1 VEGAAIRRAVKGG
14 LFAALAILY
23 LALVGMI
30 QRFDDVNLIGDIVT
44 LGRLLIVLPPFIGGY
59 VLARPRLR
67 AGVREQMSRGPAVLV
82 GAAAGVIAGG
92 VTAVAVLF
100 EQALPEGGA
109 MTVFVS
115 VTPALMSIL
124 TFDRSTPLGLTILVV
139 LCCGAGLLGSLV
151 CVSARARLPVLT
163 GLVAVALMGM
173 LQNVIRVMLI
183 QLHVPTAWLY
193 STEFGGLTYLGAVV
207 VFALGVGGSILRTE
221 RQTVMKE
228 RAAERPA
235 GVRVVGPDPRRVLG
249 MALFGV
255 FLLIL
260 PVLLGSYLS
269 AVLGQVGLFL
279 LMGLG
284 LNIVVGYAGLL
295 DLGYVAFFAV
305 GAYMMGVLTAAANS
319 GSVIHPGLPF
329 VVAVPIIVVVAILTG
344 LLIGAPVL
352 RLRGDYLAIVTLGFG
367 EIARVLFTSDALK
380 PLFGGAQGLYAIPAP
395 SLTIGSFSVSFR
407 DPQPFY
413 YLVLAFC
420 AVAAFV
426 SWRLAGSRIGRA
438 WTAMREDEQVAEV
451 MGVSTV
457 KYKLLAFATGA
468 AIGSLAGALF
478 AVQIGSL
485 APTSFTVLISIQAL
499 AIIILGGI
507 GSIPGVIVGAL
518 VLIGLPGFL
527 SEFQDYRLL
536 IYGAVLVVI
545 MLLRPQ
551 GLVPNVRRSRELREE
566 DVSQD
571 KWAGDLAADEH
582 VAAPATPLG
591 EGAG

>member
-1 VEGAAIRRAVKGG
+1 MTRRAVKGG
-14 LFAALAILY
+14 LLAGVAILY
-23 LALVGMI
+23 LSLVGMV
-30 QRFDDVNLIGDIVT
+30 QRFDDVNLIGDVFT
-44 LGRLLIVLPPFIGGY
+44 LGRLLIVLPPLIAGY

-67 AGVREQMSRGPAVLV
+67 GGVMEAGSSGDAALAGVLAGAV
-82 GAAAGVIAGG
+82 AGG
-92 VTAVAVLF
+92 VTAAAVLL
-100 EQALPEGGA
+100 ELALPEGGA
-109 MTVFVS
+109 GTVFVA
-115 VTPALMSIL
+115 VTPALISIL
-124 TFDRSTPLGLTILVV
+124 TFDRSTPVGLAILIGV
-139 LCCGAGLLGSLV
+139 CCAAGLIGGA
-151 CVSARARLPVLT
+151 VSAAGRARKPVLT
-163 GLVAVALMGM
+163 GLVVVALMGM
-173 LQNVIRVMLI
+173 LQNVIRVMLV

-193 STEFGGLTYLGAVV
+193 SVRFGGLTYLGAAV
-207 VFALGVGGSILRTE
+207 VFLLGAAGSLAWTWRQNWLR
-221 RQTVMKE
+221 R
-228 RAAERPA
+228 RAEELPT
-235 GVRVVGPDPRRVLG
+235 GVKVTGPDPRRIMG
-249 MALFGV
+249 IALFGV
-255 FLLIL
+255 FLLVL
-260 PVLLGSYLS
+260 PLLLGAYLS

-305 GAYMMGVLTAAANS
+305 GAYMTGILTASANS

-329 VVAVPIIVVVAILTG
+329 LVAVPIVIVIAILTG

-380 PLFGGAQGLYAIPAP
+380 PLFGGALGLYAIPAP
-395 SLTIGSFSVSFR
+395 SLTIGNFSVTFR

-420 AVAAFV
+420 AAAAFV
-426 SWRLAGSRIGRA
+426 SWRLASSRVGRA

-485 APTSFTVLISIQAL
+485 APTSFTVLVSIQAL

-518 VLIGLPGFL
+518 VLVGLPGFL
-527 SEFQDYRLL
+527 SEFQDYQLL
-536 IYGAVLVVI
+536 IYGAVLVAI

-551 GLVPNVRRSRELREE
+551 GLVPNVRRSRELQEE

-582 VAAPATPLG
+582 VAPTATPLG